1 MIPTAARR
9 TAARRLLPALVAGGV
24 LLAGVA
30 AAGCGSSGSA
40 PASSS
45 STSTTASG
53 GTSTTASGD
62 NGSGSGTSATG
73 QLPAVSNPTDLKA
86 EPVPSAGTPPAP
98 TRLLTRDLVVGTG
111 ATAAATNTVQVQYV
125 GANYADGKVFDASW
139 TRGSPASFP
148 LNGVIP
154 GFEQAIVG
162 MKVGGRREVVIPPDL
177 GYGAQGSPPAVGP
190 NETLVFVIDLLSV
203 Q

>member
-1 MIPTAARR
+1 M
-9 TAARRLLPALVAGGV
+9 
-24 LLAGVA
+24 AGVA
-30 AAGCGSSGSA
+30 AAGCGSSGSGT
-40 PASSS
+40 ASSG
-45 STSTTASG
+45 STSTTASDA
-53 GTSTTASGD
+53 TSTTASGAGGA
-62 NGSGSGTSATG
+62 GSGPSAPAAG
-73 QLPAVSNPTDLKA
+73 QLPAVSNATDLKA
-86 EPVPSAGTPPAP
+86 EPVPSAGAPPAP
-98 TRLLTRDLVVGTG
+98 SQLLTRDLVVGTG

-162 MKVGGRREVVIPPDL
+162 MKVGGRREVVIPPNL